1 MPFHGSNR
9 GSNPL
14 GDASLVVEIR
24 GAGFL
29 NKGAELMLQA
39 AVAQLHDRFPNCV
52 ICVAPTRNS
61 GPMPISK
68 IREHRLHIK
77 LAKRKWGI
85 QWGALGALL
94 PRVLRRRLGLVL
106 SSELSAILDA
116 SGFAYADKWPLSNL
130 EELAD
135 LATDCRRHGTRLIF
149 LPQAFGPFSDQP
161 RQSMM
166 RDSADAASMI
176 FARDTRSLEYLQ
188 QVCSPRVNL
197 RLAPDFTNLVA
208 SQPPTDISTF
218 NDVVAL
224 VPNRRMLDKAN
235 ATIGA
240 AYVDF
245 MVAVGRHVCSL
256 GYRVVVVVHEL
267 QLDAQLA
274 RDIAARIDGA
284 VTLSEADPLRLKGV
298 FGACRCVISSRYHAL
313 IAALSQGVP
322 AFGTSWSHKYPAL
335 FGEYDFERGLLD
347 ATNLDDALEIVT
359 ETLHEPR
366 YSSLRA
372 HLDRKADELREQS
385 RQMWSDVFASLER
398 RS

>member
-68 IREHRLHIK
+68 IREHRFHIK
-77 LAKRKWGI
+77 LDKRKWGV

-94 PRVLRRRLGLVL
+94 PRALRRRLGLVL

-116 SGFAYADKWPLSNL
+116 AGFAYADKWPLSNL

-166 RDSADAASMI
+166 RESADAASMI

-267 QLDAQLA
+267 QLDATLA
-274 RDIAARIDGA
+274 QDIAAKINGA
-284 VTLSEADPLRLKGV
+284 VTLSEEDPVRLKGI
-298 FGACRCVISSRYHAL
+298 FGACRCVISSRYHAI

-335 FGEYDFERGLLD
+335 FCEYDFERGLLD
-347 ATNLDDALEIVT
+347 TTNLDGALEIVT
-359 ETLHEPR
+359 GTLREPL

>member
-1 MPFHGSNR
+1 M
-9 GSNPL
+9 
-14 GDASLVVEIR
+14 
-24 GAGFL
+24 
-29 NKGAELMLQA
+29 
-39 AVAQLHDRFPNCV
+39 
-52 ICVAPTRNS
+52 
-61 GPMPISK
+61 IST
-68 IREHRLHIK
+68 LSC
-77 LAKRKWGI
+77 
-85 QWGALGALL
+85 
-94 PRVLRRRLGLVL
+94 VL

-347 ATNLDDALEIVT
+347 ATNLDGALEIVT